1 MGAVV
6 QSTAHAVPRWSRMS
20 AVLMVLVLATSIPV
34 NVQTMPNPA
43 IAKDEYWIR
52 SAFWPQQ
59 YPRDSF
65 WFYWLG
71 DVAQNTARWFDD
83 QQLPE
88 GSVLVVTF
96 GLARGCSPIAPAVRD
111 SQRFRLLRQAQPAV
125 GGGVRYILVPR
136 PTGFGSS
143 DAVNVR
149 YPNPWDSGAGIV
161 VLAARAERRRC
172 RHGCWNL
179 D

>member
-1 MGAVV
+1 MV
-6 QSTAHAVPRWSRMS
+6 Q
-20 AVLMVLVLATSIPV
+20 
-34 NVQTMPNPA
+34 NVGGSHGVGPGHQHPGERSDDANPA

-149 YPNPWDSGAGIV
+149 YPNPLGFGGRYRRPRGQGGKAALPTRLLESGLI
-161 VLAARAERRRC
+161 
-172 RHGCWNL
+172 
-179 D
+179 